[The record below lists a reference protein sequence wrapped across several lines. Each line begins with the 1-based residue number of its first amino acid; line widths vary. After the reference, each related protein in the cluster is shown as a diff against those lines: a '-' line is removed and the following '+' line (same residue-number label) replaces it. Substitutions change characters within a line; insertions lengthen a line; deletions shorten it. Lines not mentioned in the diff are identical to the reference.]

1 MPVPS
6 TTAASILERLLAG
19 QSPEE
24 RLKALLPR
32 SPGDD
37 PLPPPVPDGSDH
49 TVEGLERRR
58 TLLREQ
64 GIVLE
69 HLSRAG
75 AEVAP
80 ESLSGNIEN
89 LVGFSSLPVGVI
101 GPLRI
106 NGSEAHGD
114 FYVPLATTEGALV
127 ASYHRGALVMSQ
139 AGGASVICT
148 TESVSRAPCFVFES
162 MHDAAAFL
170 AWVIPRCDSLQDVVA
185 QTSRHCKL
193 IDVRTVLF
201 GKELFLVFEYTTGDA
216 AGQNMVTLAT
226 DAICRRLVEAAPVK
240 PERWYVEGNLSGDKK
255 ATMLSFVYARGK
267 KVVAETVIPRELALE
282 ILHSEPE
289 EMVRYWKTSFLGGV
303 QSGSIGVQGHVANAL
318 TAMFIACGQ
327 DVACVSEA
335 SVGVT
340 HMDLTSGGDLYTCVV
355 LPNLIVGT
363 VGGGTHLPAARE
375 CLEMMDCYGEGKAR
389 KFSEIC
395 CAVALGGEISIT
407 AAMAGGRFA
416 HAHAKYGRKSSNE
429 QA

>member
-1 MPVPS
+1 MPVPKS
-6 TTAASILERLLAG
+6 TAAAILERLLAG
-19 QSPEE
+19 RPAGE
-24 RLKALLPR
+24 RLKALLPL
-32 SPGDD
+32 SPEKE

-49 TVEGLERRR
+49 SEDGLERRR
-58 TLLREQ
+58 AFLREQ
-64 GIVLE
+64 GIKLE
-69 HLSRAG
+69 HLISGRTSIP
-75 AEVAP
+75 P
-80 ESLSGNIEN
+80 ESLASNIEN
-89 LVGFSSLPVGVI
+89 LVGFAGLPVGVI
-101 GPLRI
+101 GPLRL

-139 AGGASVICT
+139 AGGVSVLCT

-162 MHDAAAFL
+162 MHDAALFL
-170 AWVIPRCDSLQDVVA
+170 AWVVPKYDSLQETVA
-185 QTSRHCKL
+185 KTSRHCRL

-216 AGQNMVTLAT
+216 SGQNMVTLAT
-226 DAICRRLVEAAPVK
+226 DAICRKLVEGAPVR
-240 PERWYVEGNLSGDKK
+240 PSRWYVEGNMSGDKK
-255 ATMLSFVYARGK
+255 ATMLSFVHARGK
-267 KVVAETVIPRELALE
+267 KVVAEVVIPRALAVDV
-282 ILHSEPE
+282 LHAEPA
-289 EMVRYWKTSFLGGV
+289 EMVSYWKTSFLGGV

-340 HMDLTSGGDLYTCVV
+340 HMDITPDGDLYSSLM

-363 VGGGTHLPAARE
+363 VGGGTHLPVARE
-375 CLEMMDCYGEGKAR
+375 CLEMMDCYGEGRAR

-395 CAVALGGEISIT
+395 CAVALGGEISIS

-416 HAHAKYGRKSSNE
+416 HAHAKYGRKPPK
-429 QA
+429 